1 MPVEIAQAIRLL
13 APQAG
18 SLRHFHVMNRIKFH
32 VKKGDNVEVV
42 SGNFRGSSGKI
53 LQVLPKKQRVLIE
66 GVRIIKKH
74 LRKSQDNPSGKIAER
89 EGPIHI
95 SNVRVLERGERAA
108 GKGKGSKKKATKEKP
123 AKSKASKTKE
133 AKEE

>member
-1 MPVEIAQAIRLL
+1 
-13 APQAG
+13 
-18 SLRHFHVMNRIKFH
+18 MNRIKCH
-32 VKKGDNVEVV
+32 VRKGDQVEVI

-53 LQVLPKKQRVLIE
+53 LAVYSRKQRVLVE

-95 SNVRVLERGERAA
+95 SNVKLIEREKKSERKSA
-108 GKGKGSKKKATKEKP
+108 KEKKP
-123 AKSKASKTKE
+123 KKE
-133 AKEE
+133 AEKKST